1 MAATDAVKTIMT
13 RIEGAKGDPFK
24 TLGLEVQTTDEDS
37 LKKAYR
43 EIVIKLHPDKCK
55 VWVSRCSAHG
65 THTHTKVAGA
75 RDAFQEADKAY
86 KLLKDPSKL
95 KAFQD
100 AEKKKQEQDD
110 FRNTHSTLEKK
121 LREAG
126 MDGAGGREQR
136 AKMDAQLSPEER
148 AKLHEEKANREYF
161 LRMERQ
167 IREKDDRRK
176 RARDQKA
183 DEELREEEMRD
194 TNAQWKAHKSGK
206 RTRVGAGV
214 ALKQNVGAVRT
225 SDLQPGSAAAQMDYK
240 QVRKSWQDAAAR

>member
-55 VWVSRCSAHG
+55 V
-65 THTHTKVAGA
+65 AGA

-100 AEKKKQEQDD
+100 AEKKKKEQDD
-110 FRNTHSTLEKK
+110 FRTNYSTLEKK

-126 MDGAGGREQR
+126 MDGAAGRDQR

-167 IREKDDRRK
+167 IREKEDRRK

-225 SDLQPGSAAAQMDYK
+225 SDLQPNSSAVQMDYK